1 MYVKGI
7 NFIIVDMLSCVY
19 LKSEEGNFSERLRIM
34 VLKSDE
40 LCDIF
45 DVWFSEI
52 KEVIESD
59 EEM

>member
-1 MYVKGI
+1 MRWNWYDFNFVYVKGI
-7 NFIIVDMLSCVY
+7 NFIIVDILSCVY

-45 DVWFSEI
+45 DV
-52 KEVIESD
+52 
-59 EEM
+59 